1 MNTIQTPPNQRDM
14 TRLHPVIY
22 KIMLGLV
29 LWMLLES
36 WGFVAGGYSAIAL
49 GMVTFFL
56 IVSIGLVAALWR
68 ISRRNRTSG
77 LDKGRSRSFGAWLDG
92 EFDTWGS
99 RLHGTHAATQII
111 LPIAA
116 AAVGMTLLM
125 IVLHLDLAT

>member
-1 MNTIQTPPNQRDM
+1 MYNTQTPPNQRDM
-14 TRLHPVIY
+14 ARLHPAIY

-29 LWMLLES
+29 LWMLLAA

-56 IVSIGLVAALWR
+56 VVTTGLVAALWR
-68 ISRRNRTSG
+68 ISRRNRMSG
-77 LDKGRSRSFGAWLDG
+77 LDKGRDRTFSAWLDG

>member
-1 MNTIQTPPNQRDM
+1 MNTMHTNPDQRDM
-14 TRLHPVIY
+14 ARLHPAVY

-29 LWMLLES
+29 LWMLLAA

-56 IVSIGLVAALWR
+56 VVTMGLVAALWR
-68 ISRRNRTSG
+68 ISRRNRMSG